1 MDKIELIFKTI
12 GGLVT
17 VGAFIFTLGKLFG
30 KSEAKDKV
38 QEVKDKV
45 EAGKV
50 VELSCELAVMR
61 TKLEAMNET
70 LHDLQAAKLLSTQK
84 HDTYEGQLKVMFE
97 MINKQG
103 EKLEDFFNKMYDLK
117 G

>member
-1 MDKIELIFKTI
+1 MEIVELIFKSI
-12 GGLVT
+12 GGLVS

-30 KSEAKDKV
+30 KNETRDKV

-50 VELSCELAVMR
+50 VELSCELAVIR

-84 HDTYEGQLKVMFE
+84 HDTFEGQLKVLFE

-103 EKLEDFFNKMYDLK
+103 GKLEDFFNKMYDLK